1 MSASLFLVSSFN
13 IDFSYFLFLSSLLI
27 DIGWPF
33 LYHASFYLLGLTLY
47 ILTNVK

>member
-1 MSASLFLVSSFN
+1 MSASLFLVKSFN
-13 IDFSYFLFLSSLLI
+13 VDFSYFLFLSSLLI